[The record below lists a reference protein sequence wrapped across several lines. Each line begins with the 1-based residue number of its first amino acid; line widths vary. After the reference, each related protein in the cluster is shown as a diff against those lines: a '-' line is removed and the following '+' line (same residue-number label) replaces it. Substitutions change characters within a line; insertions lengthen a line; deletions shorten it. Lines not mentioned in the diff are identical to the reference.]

1 MTIEDLKKAAAQ
13 LPPRELNEF
22 STWVIGLRAELR
34 KSGVGE
40 SAHGS
45 ALPHPPAFDEA
56 SFEADMAA
64 LAEGTE
70 HVAPYNGSYSRDD
83 IYLDHN

>member
-1 MTIEDLKKAAAQ
+1 MTIEELKKAAAQ

-22 STWVIGLRAELR
+22 STWVIGLRAELS

-40 SAHGS
+40 PAHGK
-45 ALPHPPAFDEA
+45 ALTHPPAFDDA

-70 HVAPYNGSYSRDD
+70 HVPPYNGTYSRDD
-83 IYLDHN
+83 IYLDHD